1 MRIRSNRHCRDRPCR
16 GGHPVRAKEIKIPK
30 KSRARGSFCA
40 KQEPHPPPGRSENI
54 LFLAAS
60 VPQRDGETPCPVA
73 LQILV
78 AVDEVPIS
86 PPLFS
91 QIPLYLFHF
100 WEKYG
105 IMSRYREKRGKEGQR
120 HGSF

>member
-1 MRIRSNRHCRDRPCR
+1 MDFNRLQ
-16 GGHPVRAKEIKIPK
+16 PK
-30 KSRARGSFCA
+30 DVARKYRKKFSACGASLAFPFGEG
-40 KQEPHPPPGRSENI
+40 EPI
-54 LFLAAS
+54 
-60 VPQRDGETPCPVA
+60 RDGETPCPFA